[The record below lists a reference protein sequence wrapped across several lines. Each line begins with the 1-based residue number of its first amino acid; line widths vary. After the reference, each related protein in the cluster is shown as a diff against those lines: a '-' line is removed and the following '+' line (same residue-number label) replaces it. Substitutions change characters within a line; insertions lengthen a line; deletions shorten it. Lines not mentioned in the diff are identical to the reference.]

1 MTKKEIT
8 RKFDE
13 IVDFA
18 GVAQYVDTPVKRYS
32 SGMYVRLAFAVA
44 AYLESEILILDE
56 VLAVGDSEFQKK
68 CMGKMGDVAHN
79 EGRTVLF
86 VSHNLFA
93 VSEICNKGIVMGNG
107 RLKYN
112 GPVSTAIDFYLKGGD
127 TNNEVHIVKGKGI
140 TWNKILNKSELNNLK
155 PNDDIHMKLSL
166 TVDGLNLKGLF
177 IDFNVFNENNENVI
191 HSRSNWLDFTFNAEV
206 GKELIFDYILKSP
219 GMAPGKYFLAVNVYY
234 GNDVFVNVKNIDAF
248 TINAN
253 NYFGSSI
260 FLDGVNAVAVPAF
273 KIMVN

>member
-1 MTKKEIT
+1 
-8 RKFDE
+8 
-13 IVDFA
+13 
-18 GVAQYVDTPVKRYS
+18 
-32 SGMYVRLAFAVA
+32 
-44 AYLESEILILDE
+44 
-56 VLAVGDSEFQKK
+56 
-68 CMGKMGDVAHN
+68 
-79 EGRTVLF
+79 
-86 VSHNLFA
+86 
-93 VSEICNKGIVMGNG
+93 
-107 RLKYN
+107 
-112 GPVSTAIDFYLKGGD
+112 
-127 TNNEVHIVKGKGI
+127 
-140 TWNKILNKSELNNLK
+140 
-155 PNDDIHMKLSL
+155 
-166 TVDGLNLKGLF
+166 VDGLNLKGLF